1 MKILAFSFSVLPL
14 FGCAV
19 ATGFMF
25 SSFIRGVGYSPDL
38 EDTLFS
44 LTMMGFALVETFM
57 VLTFL
62 IVGVIYSF

>member
-1 MKILAFSFSVLPL
+1 MKVIAISFASLPL
-14 FGCAV
+14 FGCSV
-19 ATGFMF
+19 ATGLMF
-25 SSFIRGVGYSPDL
+25 SSFIKGVSYSPDL

-62 IVGVIYSF
+62 IIGMVYSF

>member
-1 MKILAFSFSVLPL
+1 MKIVAFSFAAMPL

-25 SSFIRGVGYSPDL
+25 SSFIGSVSKSPDL

-44 LTMMGFALVETFM
+44 LTMMGFALIETFM
-57 VLTFL
+57 VMTFL
-62 IVGVIYSF
+62 IIGVIYSF